1 MKFSGKTNLPRDIG
15 EKNMMVLNYSLAIK
29 AEISHTHHHPALAQT
44 ISLSIERPINVF
56 LAGGWGEGGKKA
68 TAAS

>member
-1 MKFSGKTNLPRDIG
+1 MKFSGKRNLPRDIG

-29 AEISHTHHHPALAQT
+29 AEISHTHHHPAPAQG

-56 LAGGWGEGGKKA
+56 LAVGGGGKKA

>member
-29 AEISHTHHHPALAQT
+29 AEISHTQHHPARS
-44 ISLSIERPINVF
+44 ISLIIERPINVS
-56 LAGGWGEGGKKA
+56 LAVGGGRRKA